1 MAIEFKD
8 VARALSCREF
18 AEAEMEINR
27 AGRAACPFHGGTHG
41 NLAFFNDGHCH
52 CFKCHKTADV
62 VQLASTVWHMEQ
74 REAAEELNSRF
85 RLGLASETVTPAERE
100 RREQARQEA
109 RELREMV
116 RRSEAEEWSKAADD
130 LREAEEAAEDLT
142 LADADKPA
150 TWATVARLARALDH
164 WHALRAAAGRCAQ

>member
-8 VARALSCREF
+8 VAGALSCREF
-18 AEAEMEINR
+18 AEAEMEVNR
-27 AGRAACPFHGGTHG
+27 AGRARCPFHGGH
-41 NLAFFNDGHCH
+41 NFNVAFYSDGRCH
-52 CFKCHKTADV
+52 CFKCGRSADV
-62 VQLASTVWHMEQ
+62 VQLASAVWNMEQ
-74 REAAEELNSRF
+74 REAAEELNTRF

-116 RRSEAEEWSKAADD
+116 RRSEAEEWSRAADN
-130 LREAEEAAEDLT
+130 LREAEEAAEGLK

-150 TWATVARLARALDH
+150 TWATVTRLALAQDH
-164 WHALRAAAGRCAQ
+164 WHALRAAARG